1 MDFGSALEGLMF
13 GHKMRIE
20 SWPKANYIYISEGE
34 LKLHL
39 GEPEDRVVEYV
50 CAKDILSTSWEIV

>member
-20 SWPKANYIYISEGE
+20 SWPKENYIYFSEGE

-39 GEPEDRVVEYV
+39 GEPKDRVVV
-50 CAKDILSTSWEIV
+50 HIDSKDILSTSWEIV

>member
-13 GHKMRIE
+13 GHKMRID
-20 SWPKANYIYISEGE
+20 SWPEGNYIYFSEGE

-39 GEPEDRVVEYV
+39 GELQDRSIVHID
-50 CAKDILSTSWEIV
+50 AKDILSTSWEMV